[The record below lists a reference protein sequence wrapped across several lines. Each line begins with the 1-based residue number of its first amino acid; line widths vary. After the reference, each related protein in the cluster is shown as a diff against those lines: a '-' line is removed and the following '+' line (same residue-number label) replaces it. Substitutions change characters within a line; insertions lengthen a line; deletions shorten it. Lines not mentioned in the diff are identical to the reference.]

1 MIMRALFDVN
11 VLIALFQPD
20 HVHHQRV
27 HQWWEKNQNSG
38 WATCPI
44 TENGFVRI
52 ISQPKYPMPQTIPSA
67 IKLLNMAK
75 TATDHAFWPD
85 TVSLLD
91 PSHFHAEAFTQ
102 HRQIADSYL
111 LALAVKNNGRLVS
124 LDQDIKTAT
133 VHGFKQIHLLAI

>member
-1 MIMRALFDVN
+1 VH

-27 HQWWEKNQNSG
+27 HHWWEKHQNSG

-52 ISQPKYPMPQTIPSA
+52 VTQPKYPMPQTIPSA

-75 TATDHAFWPD
+75 RATDHAFWPD
-85 TVSLLD
+85 SVSLLD
-91 PSHFHAEAFTQ
+91 PVQFNADAFTQ
-102 HRQIADSYL
+102 HGQITDSSL
-111 LALAVKNNGRLVS
+111 LGLAAKNKGRLVS

-133 VHGFKQIHLLAI
+133 AHGFTQVHLQMT

>member
-1 MIMRALFDVN
+1 MRALFDVN

-27 HQWWEKNQNSG
+27 HQWWEKNQHIG
-38 WATCPI
+38 WASCPL

-75 TATDHAFWPD
+75 DSIDHAF
-85 TVSLLD
+85 
-91 PSHFHAEAFTQ
+91 
-102 HRQIADSYL
+102 
-111 LALAVKNNGRLVS
+111 
-124 LDQDIKTAT
+124 
-133 VHGFKQIHLLAI
+133 

>member
-1 MIMRALFDVN
+1 VRALFDVN

-20 HVHHQRV
+20 HVHHQRA
-27 HQWWEKNQNSG
+27 HQWWEKNQDSG

-52 ISQPKYPMPQTIPSA
+52 ISQPKYPLPQTIPSA

-75 TATDHAFWPD
+75 NATDHAFWPD
-85 TVSLLD
+85 AVSLLD
-91 PSHFHAEAFTQ
+91 PSQFNADAFAG
-102 HRQIADSYL
+102 HGQITDSYL
-111 LALAVKNNGRLVS
+111 LALAVENNGRLVS

-133 VHGFKQIHLLAI
+133 VHGFNQTHLQMM

>member
-1 MIMRALFDVN
+1 MRALFDVN

-27 HQWWEKNQNSG
+27 HQWWEKNQHSG

-52 ISQPKYPMPQTIPSA
+52 LSQPKYPLPQTIPSA

-75 TATDHAFWPD
+75 NATDHAFWPD
-85 TVSLLD
+85 AVSLLD
-91 PSHFHAEAFTQ
+91 PNPFNIDAFTQ
-102 HRQIADSYL
+102 HGQITDSYL
-111 LALAVKNNGRLVS
+111 LALAVKNNGRLVT
-124 LDQDIKTAT
+124 LDQDIKTST
-133 VHGFKQIHLLAI
+133 VHSFKQASLEMI

>member
-1 MIMRALFDVN
+1 MRALFDVN

-27 HQWWEKNQNSG
+27 HQWWEKNQHIG
-38 WATCPI
+38 WASCPL

-75 TATDHAFWPD
+75 ASTDHAFWPG
-85 TVSLLD
+85 TASLLE
-91 PSHFHAEAFTQ
+91 SSQFNVEAFTR
-102 HRQIADSYL
+102 HDQITDSYL
-111 LALAVKNNGRLVS
+111 LALAVKNKGRLVT
-124 LDQDIKTAT
+124 LDQDIKTET
-133 VHGFKQIHLLAI
+133 VQGFKQTHLQII

>member
-1 MIMRALFDVN
+1 MRTLFDVN

-20 HVHHQRV
+20 HVHHQRA

-52 ISQPKYPMPQTIPSA
+52 LSQPKYPLPQTVPSA

-75 TATDHAFWPD
+75 AATDHAFWPD
-85 TVSLLD
+85 AVSLLD
-91 PSHFHAEAFTQ
+91 SVQFNAEAFTQ
-102 HRQIADSYL
+102 HSQITDSYL

-124 LDQDIKTAT
+124 LDQDIRTAT
-133 VHGFKQIHLLAI
+133 VHGFAPNHLQII

>member
-1 MIMRALFDVN
+1 MRALFDVN

-27 HQWWEKNQNSG
+27 HQWWEKNQHSG

-52 ISQPKYPMPQTIPSA
+52 ISQPKYPLPQTISSA
-67 IKLLNMAK
+67 IRLLNMAK
-75 TATDHAFWPD
+75 TSTDHAFCPD
-85 TVSLLD
+85 SVSLLD
-91 PSHFHAEAFTQ
+91 PRQFNAREFTR
-102 HRQIADSYL
+102 HGQITDSYL
-111 LALAVKNNGRLVS
+111 LALSVKNNGRLVS

-133 VHGFKQIHLLAI
+133 ILSFTKSHLQVL

>member
-1 MIMRALFDVN
+1 MRALFDVN

-20 HVHHQRV
+20 HMHHQRA
-27 HQWWEKNQNSG
+27 HQWWERNQKNG

-52 ISQPKYPMPQTIPSA
+52 LSQPKYPLPQTVPSA

-75 TATDHAFWPD
+75 HATDHAFWPD
-85 TVSLLD
+85 TVSLLNAD
-91 PSHFHAEAFTQ
+91 CFNVDAFTR
-102 HRQIADSYL
+102 HGQITDAYL
-111 LALAVKNNGRLVS
+111 LALAVKNKGRLVS

-133 VHGFKQIHLLAI
+133 VQGYAQTHLQVI